1 MSSFELAIETVLANE
16 GGYSFTASDPG
27 GETNFG
33 ISKRSYP
40 ALDIKNLTRE
50 EAVQIYRRD
59 FWKYDDVLDQR
70 VATKIFDA
78 SVNMGH
84 SAIFLL
90 QELVLQVVKPDGLW
104 GPVTLEAVNRQ
115 DAQSLLTRFRAKLA
129 EHYQSIVDNNPEE
142 VEFLK
147 GWLTRANQ

>member
-16 GGYSFTASDPG
+16 GGYSFIASDPG

-59 FWKYDDVLDQR
+59 FWKYDNVLDQR

-104 GPVTLEAVNRQ
+104 GPVTEEAINRM
-115 DAQSLLTRFRAKLA
+115 DANALLLLYKARLRQ
-129 EHYQSIVDNNPEE
+129 HYLDIVANKPEDE
-142 VEFLK
+142 KFLN
-147 GWLTRANQ
+147 GWLRRAAQ